1 MADKISVQ
9 QRKYFVERIE
19 SSINDKIEALRQSNA
34 AEVQNISEAA
44 YNKYLKLLKVD
55 KDIKRFDKLDAEH
68 AKLKSK
74 LIQVYDSVKSSQINS
89 NPHIQGFSGSHSYPH
104 LYTSASAL
112 DINDAYRYLC
122 NQTAAKN
129 EDETPQGKLIKQLEA
144 KKRAAT
150 DELHGINELNGL
162 KEVVNNILKGADVPL
177 LGE

>member
-68 AKLKSK
+68 TKLQSK
-74 LIQVYDSVKSSQINS
+74 LIQVYESVKSSQIK
-89 NPHIQGFSGSHSYPH
+89 SGKVSSWDNNYPH
-104 LYTSASAL
+104 LYTSSGAVN
-112 DINDAYRYLC
+112 INEAYRYLC
-122 NQTAAKN
+122 NQTAIKN

>member
-19 SSINDKIEALRQSNA
+19 SSINNKIEALRQSNA
-34 AEVQNISEAA
+34 ADVQNISEAA

-55 KDIKRFDKLDAEH
+55 KDIKRFEKLDAEH
-68 AKLKSK
+68 AKLQSK

-89 NPHIQGFSGSHSYPH
+89 NSHIHSWNHSYPS
-104 LYTSASAL
+104 LYTSSNSGS
-112 DINDAYRYLC
+112 IHEAYRYLC
-122 NQTAAKN
+122 NQTAVKN
-129 EDETPQGKLIKQLEA
+129 EDETPTGKIIKKLEA

-162 KEVVNNILKGADVPL
+162 KQVVNNILKGADVPL

>member
-19 SSINDKIEALRQSNA
+19 SSINNKIEALRQSNA

-55 KDIKRFDKLDAEH
+55 KDIKRFEKLDAEH
-68 AKLKSK
+68 TKLQLK
-74 LIQVYDSVKSSQINS
+74 LIQVYDSVKSSQIK
-89 NPHIQGFSGSHSYPH
+89 SGKVSSWDNNYPH
-104 LYTSASAL
+104 LYNSSGAVN
-112 DINDAYRYLC
+112 INEGYRYLC

>member
-68 AKLKSK
+68 TKLQSK
-74 LIQVYDSVKSSQINS
+74 LIQVYESVKSSQIK
-89 NPHIQGFSGSHSYPH
+89 SGKVSSWDNNYPH
-104 LYTSASAL
+104 LYTSSGAVN
-112 DINDAYRYLC
+112 INEAYRYLC
-122 NQTAAKN
+122 NQTAIKN

-162 KEVVNNILKGADVPL
+162 KKLLIIFLKVQMSL
-177 LGE
+177 C

>member
-68 AKLKSK
+68 TKLQSK
-74 LIQVYDSVKSSQINS
+74 LIQVYESVKSSQIK
-89 NPHIQGFSGSHSYPH
+89 SGKVSSWDNNYPH
-104 LYTSASAL
+104 LYTSSTAKNI
-112 DINDAYRYLC
+112 DEAYRYLC
-122 NQTAAKN
+122 NQTAIKN
-129 EDETPQGKLIKQLEA
+129 EDETPTGMLIKELEA
-144 KKRAAT
+144 KKRAAV
-150 DELHGINELNGL
+150 DELHGVNELEGL
-162 KEVVNNILKGADVPL
+162 KATVNNILKGADVPL

>member
-19 SSINDKIEALRQSNA
+19 SSINNKIEALRQSNA

-55 KDIKRFDKLDAEH
+55 KDIKRFEKLDAEH
-68 AKLKSK
+68 TKLQLK
-74 LIQVYDSVKSSQINS
+74 LIQVYDSVKSSQIK
-89 NPHIQGFSGSHSYPH
+89 SGKVSSWDNNYPH
-104 LYTSASAL
+104 LYNSSGAVN
-112 DINDAYRYLC
+112 INEGYRYLC

-162 KEVVNNILKGADVPL
+162 KQVVNNILKGADVPL